1 MNGFRRVQFA
11 AERDG
16 TWSIGGR
23 DFAGSVLGVQE
34 LVSDEY
40 ELLLEV
46 AYCGYTVKSAKLW
59 DFSNSIVTN
68 ARDGVSSQQ
77 LSATDCDKAGRI
89 EAVVLGNSRRL

>member
-1 MNGFRRVQFA
+1 MNGFRRIQSA

-23 DFAGSVLGVQE
+23 DFGGSVLGVQE
-34 LVSDEY
+34 LISDKY

-59 DFSNSIVTN
+59 DFSNSVVTN
-68 ARDGVSSQQ
+68 AEQGVDSQQ
-77 LSATDCDKAGRI
+77 LGATDCDKAGRV
-89 EAVVLGNSRRL
+89 EAVVLGNFRRF